1 MKLLLKKQRKTYG
14 LNYEQMQSVLQEI
27 VAIVNNRPLTYVYP
41 IELET
46 CITQNHL
53 LLCRTLSFS
62 NPKPEPLITKSSSTK
77 LYSSKVSNIVDHFGE
92 KWRK

>member
-1 MKLLLKKQRKTYG
+1 
-14 LNYEQMQSVLQEI
+14 MQSVLQEI
-27 VAIVNNRPLTYVYP
+27 VAIVNNRALTYVYP

-46 CITQNHL
+46 RIIQNHL

-62 NPKPEPLITKSSSTK
+62 NLKPEPLITKSSSTK
-77 LYSSKVSNIVDHFGE
+77 LYSSKISNIVDLFWE